1 MQIQIDVP
9 DTLGGAF
16 DEALSSLFDAVERM
30 EDEGFYPVESY
41 LAQQL
46 LNAIKASQRSG
57 HAWDF
62 VIDHLHLDDL
72 RHEVG

>member
-46 LNAIKASQRSG
+46 LNAIEAS
-57 HAWDF
+57 
-62 VIDHLHLDDL
+62 
-72 RHEVG
+72 